1 MAPHVA
7 SMSDDSRKT
16 ENSLSRTL
24 NMACPPSSVS
34 SVALAGAG
42 MNSFRYIYFACSG
55 ATTEEQTLIHLIN
68 ATSDLPCSTPG
79 CLLVM
84 NISAFTTRIDQTFN
98 FFPCTS
104 RAVQQQHPKPIHFTS
119 V

>member
-7 SMSDDSRKT
+7 SMSDDSRIT

-55 ATTEEQTLIHLIN
+55 ATSEEQTLIHLIN
-68 ATSDLPCSTPG
+68 VTSDLPCSTPG
-79 CLLVM
+79 CLLLIHV
-84 NISAFTTRIDQTFN
+84 SAFTTQTRPLNAFPVLAEQFN
-98 FFPCTS
+98 SST
-104 RAVQQQHPKPIHFTS
+104 QKPYM
-119 V
+119 

>member
-7 SMSDDSRKT
+7 SMSDDSRIT

-42 MNSFRYIYFACSG
+42 MNSFRYIYLACSG
-55 ATTEEQTLIHLIN
+55 ATSEEQALLHLIN

-79 CLLVM
+79 CLLV
-84 NISAFTTRIDQTFN
+84 IHVSAFTTQIDQTFTL
-98 FFPCTS
+98 FPCTG
-104 RAVQQQHPKPIHFTS
+104 RAVQQQHPEPLDVTS